1 MFSENQ
7 HIYLKKSVYIGLLA
21 IFSYIAGYVLL
32 WLSFQYQFHDKLVSW
47 YFPHGIRVA
56 LLFFLPFR
64 YWCLFLFCTIIG
76 SDSYYHLH
84 VHSGANIDLD
94 MVTTFFLY
102 YAMEVMSG
110 AIVFILYKKYI
121 DDVFSSK
128 GVMGLII
135 LSVLYRFL
143 YLIIPAYFEFGFF
156 SLMPQERYIEF
167 FVAIQISGYLV
178 GFYIIAIALLI
189 KWLYTKNNDR
199 WFANNTSFFINLFLV
214 LMVTTLLFQFD
225 PSLEYLLRIA
235 LIIPLI
241 LLAFKYGWLGGM
253 LTSIIIVTLAFG
265 MLFDGAS
272 DKLLAY
278 EPFLV
283 TYLLISMIVSVVFYE
298 NNSINQKN
306 ISANKVLK
314 TQNKKLM
321 DASERMQKLSQQII
335 NIQEQERKYLSKELH
350 DEIGQGLI
358 VLKSSIYL
366 LEQSDKQDFSILK
379 QDADMIYS
387 SVYELMHWLR
397 PATLDKYGLSKT
409 LEGDYFREKLA
420 LSDIEY
426 SINMSLSQK
435 LDDHIETT
443 IFRICQEAVNNT
455 LKHSDA
461 NMFTIELMLEGQVI
475 HLILSDNG
483 TSSNDVIA
491 PSGGF
496 GLNSIYERVLT
507 LNGVCIFTQHNGFV
521 INIKIPL

>member
-1 MFSENQ
+1 
-7 HIYLKKSVYIGLLA
+7 
-21 IFSYIAGYVLL
+21 
-32 WLSFQYQFHDKLVSW
+32 
-47 YFPHGIRVA
+47 
-56 LLFFLPFR
+56 
-64 YWCLFLFCTIIG
+64 
-76 SDSYYHLH
+76 
-84 VHSGANIDLD
+84 
-94 MVTTFFLY
+94 
-102 YAMEVMSG
+102 
-110 AIVFILYKKYI
+110 
-121 DDVFSSK
+121 
-128 GVMGLII
+128 
-135 LSVLYRFL
+135 
-143 YLIIPAYFEFGFF
+143 
-156 SLMPQERYIEF
+156 
-167 FVAIQISGYLV
+167 
-178 GFYIIAIALLI
+178 
-189 KWLYTKNNDR
+189 
-199 WFANNTSFFINLFLV
+199 
-214 LMVTTLLFQFD
+214 MVTTLLFQFD

-283 TYLLISMIVSVVFYE
+283 TYLLISMIVSVVIYE

-435 LDDHIETT
+435 LDDHIEPT
-443 IFRICQEAVNNT
+443 IFR
-455 LKHSDA
+455 S
-461 NMFTIELMLEGQVI
+461 
-475 HLILSDNG
+475 
-483 TSSNDVIA
+483 
-491 PSGGF
+491 
-496 GLNSIYERVLT
+496 
-507 LNGVCIFTQHNGFV
+507 
-521 INIKIPL
+521 